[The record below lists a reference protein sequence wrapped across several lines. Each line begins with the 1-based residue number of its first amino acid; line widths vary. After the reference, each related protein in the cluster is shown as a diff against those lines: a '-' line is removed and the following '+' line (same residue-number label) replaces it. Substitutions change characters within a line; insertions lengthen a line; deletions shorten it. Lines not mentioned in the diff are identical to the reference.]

1 MVVSVARSH
10 GNVCS
15 QITWSCLWS
24 EHVVLS
30 VARTRGHVCDDIT
43 WSCLWSDHMALSV
56 VKSRGPV
63 CGQNTWCCLWPEHVV
78 LSVARSRGVVC
89 RQIAWHCLWSN
100 LLVQNTF
107 HIAHVSVYNMFS
119 VSCVWRFQR
128 IHVIKHLKNLNSSF
142 IIDATLNMRL
152 LPHTKKNKKKKYF
165 LHTCY
170 LSSAGFEP
178 ARFILGETLQAGKP
192 YVVPLHQAGAVIMTP
207 SPFLNTRLKDFKMC
221 DQINY
226 IYLRNGRKFPHLSNS
241 PAGLVD
247 PTIAFQPGDPS
258 SVPARGFHNW

>member
-1 MVVSVARSH
+1 MVVSVVRSH
-10 GNVCS
+10 GIVCS
-15 QITWSCLWS
+15 QITWSCMWP

-30 VARTRGHVCDDIT
+30 VARTRGVVCRQIT
-43 WSCLWSDHMALSV
+43 WCRMWLDCVALSV
-56 VKSRGPV
+56 VKSPGTKYVPYRPRK
-63 CGQNTWCCLWPEHVV
+63 C
-78 LSVARSRGVVC
+78 
-89 RQIAWHCLWSN
+89 
-100 LLVQNTF
+100 VQY
-107 HIAHVSVYNMFS
+107 V
-119 VSCVWRFQR
+119 QR
-128 IHVIKHLKNLNSSF
+128 IMCLEVPKNTRYKAFKNLNSSF

-178 ARFILGETLQAGKP
+178 ARSILGETLQAGKP

-221 DQINY
+221 DRINY

-241 PAGLVD
+241 PAGPVD

-258 SVPARGFHNW
+258 SIPARGFHNW